1 MPEGGRAGAARG
13 PSGDRAAGPRP
24 GAHTM
29 LPVNDEISF
38 PRQYARTQRFTLG
51 TPRAFALA
59 PDRSRIAFLRT
70 KTGSDRATC
79 LWTADPATGA
89 ERLVADPV
97 DLLAGATAEELTAEE
112 RARRE
117 RARQGA
123 AGIVDFAADRAVR
136 VAAFTLSGR
145 LFAAD
150 LESGAV
156 RELPAAGP
164 VIDPRPNP
172 TGTHVAYLSGGS
184 LRVIGADGAD
194 DRALAEPDGEN
205 VGYGAADFIA
215 AEELDRHRGYW
226 WSPDGRELLAAR
238 VDDSPVDRW
247 HIADPA
253 HPDQPART
261 VGYPAAGTANA
272 LVGLVRLGLDGS
284 RTPVFWDTS
293 EFEYLA
299 TVSWSEHGPALLGVL
314 SRDQRAARVL
324 AVRPDG
330 STEQLAEER
339 DESWTEFF
347 SGAPAWS
354 PADEPAGRAAR
365 LVRIAPR
372 GPAYRLLADDSV
384 LTPDGLQVRALIG
397 FDAGFAY
404 VSASFDD
411 PTVVETARVP
421 LDGSEARAERFG
433 PAGGISGASLGGGLA
448 VTVAASPAEPNR
460 RVAIVELESGKPL
473 GELSVVAET
482 PKLAARP
489 RPLVLGE
496 RGLRAALLLPAGH
509 TPGTK
514 LPVLLDPYGGPHA
527 QMVLAAQ
534 NAYLQSQWFA
544 DQGFAVLVADGRG
557 TPGRGPAWDRAVRH
571 DFAGATLDDQI
582 DALHAAAAQFP
593 DLDLDRVAIRGWSY
607 GGYLSA
613 LAVLKRPDV
622 FHAAVVGAP
631 VTDWRLYDTGYTERY
646 LGHPDET
653 SAVYNANSLFPDAGE
668 GAWPWAEPHRPMM
681 LIHGLSDDNVVAA
694 HTLRLS
700 SALLAAGR
708 PHEVLPLSGVTH
720 MTPQDVVAENLML
733 LQVDFLHR
741 ALARA

>member
-1 MPEGGRAGAARG
+1 
-13 PSGDRAAGPRP
+13 
-24 GAHTM
+24 M

-70 KTGSDRATC
+70 KTGTDRATC

-97 DLLAGATAEELTAEE
+97 ELLADTAAEELTAEE
-112 RARRE
+112 KARRE

-123 AGIVDFAADRAVR
+123 AGIVDFATDRTVR
-136 VAAFTLSGR
+136 LAAFTLSGR
-145 LFAAD
+145 LFTAD
-150 LESGAV
+150 LESGDV

-172 TGTHVAYLSGGS
+172 SGTHVAYLSGGA
-184 LRVIGADGAD
+184 LRVIGFDGAD

-205 VGYGAADFIA
+205 VSYGAADFIA
-215 AEELDRHRGYW
+215 AEELSRFRGYW

-238 VDDSPVDRW
+238 VDDSPVNRW

-253 HPDQPART
+253 HPDQPARK
-261 VGYPAAGTANA
+261 VGYPAAGTPNA
-272 LVGLVRLGLDGS
+272 LVSLVRLGLDGS
-284 RTPVFWDTS
+284 RAPVVWDTS
-293 EFEYLA
+293 GFEYLA
-299 TVSWSEHGPALLGVL
+299 TVSWSEDGPALLGVL
-314 SRDQRAARVL
+314 SRDQLRTQVL
-324 AVRPDG
+324 AVQPDG
-330 STEQLAEER
+330 STALLAEEQ

-347 SGAPAWS
+347 PGAPTWS
-354 PADEPAGRAAR
+354 PADQSTGRTAR

-372 GPAYRLLADDSV
+372 GAAYRLIVDDKV
-384 LTPDGLQVRALIG
+384 LTPDDLQVRALLG

-404 VSASFDD
+404 LSASFAD
-411 PTVVETARVP
+411 PTRIETVRVA
-421 LDGSEARAERFG
+421 LDGPERDAAPQIERFG
-433 PAGGISGASLGGGLA
+433 PADGVSSAMIGGGLA
-448 VTVAASPAEPNR
+448 VTVSASLAEPKR
-460 RVAIVELESGKPL
+460 RVTVVELDSGKPL
-473 GELSVVAET
+473 HDLTVTTEVPKVA
-482 PKLAARP
+482 P
-489 RPLVLGE
+489 RPQELVLGE
-496 RGLRAALLLPAGH
+496 RGLRAALLLPASH

-527 QMVLAAQ
+527 QMVLAAYT
-534 NAYLQSQWFA
+534 AFLQSQWFA
-544 DQGFAVLVADGRG
+544 DQGFAVLVTDGRG

-571 DFAGATLDDQI
+571 DFAGATLDDQV
-582 DALHAAAAQFP
+582 DALRAAAERFP

-646 LGHPDET
+646 LGHPDQT
-653 SAVYNANSLFPDAGE
+653 GAVYNANSLFPDAGE
-668 GAWPWAEPHRPMM
+668 GAWQWAEPHRPMM
-681 LIHGLSDDNVVAA
+681 LIHGLSDDNVVVA

-733 LQVDFLHR
+733 LQVDFLRR
-741 ALARA
+741 ALRRA